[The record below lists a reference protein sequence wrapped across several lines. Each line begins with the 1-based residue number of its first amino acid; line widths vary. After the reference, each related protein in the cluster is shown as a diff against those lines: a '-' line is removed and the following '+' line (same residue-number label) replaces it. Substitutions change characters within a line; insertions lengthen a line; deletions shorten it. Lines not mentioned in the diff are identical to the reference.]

1 MTDPATPLTAAGLT
15 SKHRFSLLFR
25 DEAGDFWRCSC
36 GVQGSDYNSGMDG
49 FLEHISDLLEV
60 LAAQP
65 SPSREGLAAIEAG
78 THVPAVDDFG
88 NQYLAPAETP
98 E

>member
-1 MTDPATPLTAAGLT
+1 MTDPATPLTAADAVE
-15 SKHRFSLLFR
+15 KALLYYTG
-25 DEAGDFWRCSC
+25 EPPSALASI
-36 GVQGSDYNSGMDG
+36 G
-49 FLEHISDLLEV
+49 FIRLLEQDGYTV
-60 LAAQP
+60 AAQP